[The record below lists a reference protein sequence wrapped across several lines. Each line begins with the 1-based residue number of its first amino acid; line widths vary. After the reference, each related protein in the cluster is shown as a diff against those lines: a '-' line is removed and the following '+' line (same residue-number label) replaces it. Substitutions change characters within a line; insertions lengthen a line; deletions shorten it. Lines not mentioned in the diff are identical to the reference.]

1 MEAARGRSGEGAA
14 PPPRLHQLPV
24 YHPWESQSDYPPSR
38 TTETKDAEQSSAATR
53 LSWRPSY
60 LRRYII
66 VGFITVFAL
75 IIAAIEVLLAISN
88 KSDGI
93 ATSHPDQHYLW
104 TYGPIAFLTLVAA
117 LWGARRPSADAKRT
131 LLLDYVSGFPP
142 FVVFTAL
149 RNRDW
154 TVSVTIAVS
163 LLMKVLIVISTGL
176 ITLSWTGVHLDNH
189 PMVARDAF
197 AAGGGGARLSKAGS
211 LSYFVM
217 KGLIGQNFTYPE
229 GMSVDYAYQSV
240 VTGLPDSAETRV
252 TVDGFTNGLEC
263 VPADVVLTGAK
274 PKDPRDP
281 NSQMNLTVTSPG
293 CDMRA
298 LQLSGPTCSGY
309 AGNFS
314 TCNFGRFV
322 KTQCDGTTGEEG
334 ARVLLMFGNITYARD
349 YSKKPTMDYTG
360 RNPTYPLLAKLP
372 QSAQM
377 LCVPTYTISSV
388 DVVRNGSQTQ
398 SVELSP
404 GGKSRTLDSIRPW
417 AIMDAHFSAY
427 NNRLEGSSASTWGH
441 TTNLSMV
448 EVDVDEY
455 FGVAIDSQFGPN
467 TTAQVSDMFDRDFL
481 GQFAGRYYRQFAA
494 IIAKQSLTEPAAI
507 DITGTAVFMA
517 NRLLVRDWSA
527 QWMAGLTT
535 ACLVLS
541 VVLLFTVPRQGVLP
555 RNPSNIP
562 DMASLILHSPDLQ
575 RRVRDLGAADE
586 KSLVQNLERH
596 SFQSGVIQNPATS
609 RAEFAILDQQ
619 QFTND
624 ASPRDPGTPLV
635 RARRNLHPGI
645 LHPATRA
652 TLCLIVIGLII
663 ALELLLQKSDR
674 EDGLGDVG
682 NDTYIHYLWT
692 TLPAL
697 TFGLVAMA
705 FSSMDFQIRSL
716 APYMLLK
723 KTVGTDAFMALDHL
737 DMSIPRTIFKEAR
750 SGNLGALATTT
761 MLLVA
766 SLFTIFSGSLFQA
779 LAIPSTGSITLRA
792 NQSFDLTPFGGAPYQ
807 GSARFGASIPS
818 LILESNLSYPAFTH
832 EDLAFPQL
840 VSDLP
845 IKSNATFNASTV
857 SITAVVPA
865 VRPRL
870 DCRLYDMSKHRLNF
884 TINSNAT
891 AMYVENP
898 LGAWIE
904 GEECKLKDDEEKG
917 KYNILFTT
925 YPNTTYVGIGDTT
938 VCWPRSVPL
947 SDFTGDILTP
957 GLVQE
962 MYQPVVGCSHLL
974 YSWGQLDYSARPK
987 PAVTHLSSL
996 GCNLTFERVDV
1007 EATFSG
1013 PDLKLD
1019 TSTPGK
1025 APRPREETAR
1035 PSSMRIGAPEFG
1047 DGTSSL
1053 YGIYNNLAG
1062 TRTDPEALNHFFG
1075 LLVSSRYAIPV
1086 ADLGRPEADE
1096 RVAAAIR
1103 FQHGVIHAQNLA
1115 AQRVPAAWSDAT
1127 LTASTSSSGSAP
1139 KNASDAQ
1146 PRYAANATDPT
1157 GRHRV
1162 VQDAASTRA
1171 LEALLGVALGLLL
1184 VGWGFVRE
1192 TDVLP
1197 RAPTSIASVAA
1208 LVAGGTCWRGCR
1220 GTRSGEPT
1228 ERSPLRSTRRRLG
1241 TGAMKGRDFGS
1252 GGGWCRTWRGRALGG
1267 ESENGFRRFGI
1278 FVVEGEGETKT
1289 MAGDDVEAG
1298 VVQLK
1303 VAVAGLNPHDQ
1314 KTRDAGLFVADG
1326 SLPQVLANDVV
1337 GVVTQL
1343 GAGVTDYQVGDRV
1356 VSHARMGSWTEPR
1369 SSEPGLQEYALA
1381 NVGAMAKIP
1390 PGVSDDEAATLPINA
1405 AAGFDYAGTTLL
1417 IIGGGSNNGRF
1428 GVQIAKLAGTG
1439 RIVVVGGDEAE
1450 LASYGATH
1458 VLDRH
1463 GGSETMLARI
1473 RAVVGD
1479 DLVYAYDTVNDP
1491 AGQTLGLNALPSHK
1505 KGAITRLVPTGSVDE
1520 AQVVGKKAGF
1530 ELRDAI
1536 GMSVYQQDE
1545 ALTFWE
1551 RLPGYLES
1559 GQIKP
1564 LKFAVKDF
1572 SAAAVNEVLDAYRDG
1587 KPVSKTHIHFE
1598 DTTGR
1603 TSETGF
1609 E

>member
-1 MEAARGRSGEGAA
+1 MEAAGGRSGEGAA
-14 PPPRLHQLPV
+14 APRLHQMPV
-24 YHPWESQSDYPPSR
+24 YHPWESQSDYLPSQ
-38 TTETKDAEQSSAATR
+38 TTETKDAEQSSAATL

-60 LRRYII
+60 LRRYVI
-66 VGFITVFAL
+66 VGFIAIFAL
-75 IIAAIEVLLAISN
+75 IIAAIETLLAISN

-117 LWGARRPSADAKRT
+117 LWGRAEYQSKLVAPWLRLAQPSADAKRT
-131 LLLDYVSGFPP
+131 LLLDYVSGFPL

-149 RNRDW
+149 RNKDW
-154 TVSVTIAVS
+154 TVSLTIAVS

-189 PMVARDAF
+189 PMVAQDVF
-197 AAGGGGARLSKAGS
+197 AASRGARGLSKAGS

-229 GMSVDYAYQSV
+229 GMSLEYAYQSV

-252 TVDGFTNGLEC
+252 TVDGLTNGLDC

-322 KTQCDGTTGEEG
+322 KTQCDGTIGEEG
-334 ARVLLMFGNITYARD
+334 ARVFLMFGNITYARD

-360 RNPTYPLLAKLP
+360 RNPTYPLVAKLP

-377 LCVPTYTISSV
+377 LCVPTYTISPV
-388 DVVRNGSQTQ
+388 DVVRNDSRTQ

-441 TTNLSMV
+441 KTNLSTV

-481 GQFAGRYYRQFAA
+481 GQFAGTYYRQFAA

-527 QWMAGLTT
+527 QWMAGLTA

-562 DMASLILHSPDLQ
+562 DMATLILHSPDLQ

-586 KSLVQNLERH
+586 KSLVQGLERH
-596 SFQSGVIQNPATS
+596 SFQSGVVQNPTTS
-609 RAEFAILDQQ
+609 RPEFAILDQR
-619 QFTND
+619 QFADD
-624 ASPRDPGTPLV
+624 ASPRDPGAPLV

-663 ALELLLQKSDR
+663 ALELLLQKSNR

-723 KTVGTDAFMALDHL
+723 KAVGTDAFMTLDHL

-750 SGNLGALATTT
+750 SGNFGALATTT

-845 IKSNATFNASTV
+845 IRSNATFNASTV

-891 AMYVENP
+891 AMNVENP

-917 KYNILFTT
+917 KYNILFST
-925 YPNTTYVGIGDTT
+925 YPNTTYVGIGDAT
-938 VCWPRSVPL
+938 
-947 SDFTGDILTP
+947 D
-957 GLVQE
+957 

-974 YSWGQLDYSARPK
+974 YSWGKLDYSARPK

-1007 EATFSG
+1007 EATFTG

-1019 TSTPGK
+1019 TSTPGR

-1047 DGTSSL
+1047 GDGASSL

-1062 TRTDPEALNHFFG
+1062 IRTDPEALNHFFG
-1075 LLVSSRYAIPV
+1075 LLVSSRYAVPA

-1115 AQRVPAAWSDAT
+1115 AQRVPAAWSDVT
-1127 LTASTSSSGSAP
+1127 LAPPPPSSSSSGSAP
-1139 KNASDAQ
+1139 NNASDAQ
-1146 PRYAANATDPT
+1146 LRYAANLTDPT

-1171 LEALLGVALGLLL
+1171 LEALLGVALVLLL
-1184 VGWGFVRE
+1184 VGWLFMYQ

-1197 RAPTSIASVAA
+1197 RTPTSIASVAA
-1208 LVAGGTCWRGCR
+1208 LVAGGNLLERLPGDAEWRTKKEIADALDSEAAGD
-1220 GTRSGEPT
+1220 GG
-1228 ERSPLRSTRRRLG
+1228 G
-1241 TGAMKGRDFGS
+1241 GAGGGS
-1252 GGGWCRTWRGRALGG
+1252 GRPRFWIGWGLVPDLEGRALGG

-1278 FVVEGEGETKT
+1278 FVVEDDGQTKT
-1289 MAGDDVEAG
+1289 DMAGDDVEARG
-1298 VVQLK
+1298 
-1303 VAVAGLNPHDQ
+1303 N
-1314 KTRDAGLFVADG
+1314 R
-1326 SLPQVLANDVV
+1326 
-1337 GVVTQL
+1337 
-1343 GAGVTDYQVGDRV
+1343 
-1356 VSHARMGSWTEPR
+1356 
-1369 SSEPGLQEYALA
+1369 
-1381 NVGAMAKIP
+1381 
-1390 PGVSDDEAATLPINA
+1390 
-1405 AAGFDYAGTTLL
+1405 
-1417 IIGGGSNNGRF
+1417 
-1428 GVQIAKLAGTG
+1428 G
-1439 RIVVVGGDEAE
+1439 RISGC
-1450 LASYGATH
+1450 
-1458 VLDRH
+1458 
-1463 GGSETMLARI
+1463 GS
-1473 RAVVGD
+1473 
-1479 DLVYAYDTVNDP
+1479 
-1491 AGQTLGLNALPSHK
+1491 K
-1505 KGAITRLVPTGSVDE
+1505 
-1520 AQVVGKKAGF
+1520 
-1530 ELRDAI
+1530 
-1536 GMSVYQQDE
+1536 
-1545 ALTFWE
+1545 
-1551 RLPGYLES
+1551 
-1559 GQIKP
+1559 
-1564 LKFAVKDF
+1564 
-1572 SAAAVNEVLDAYRDG
+1572 
-1587 KPVSKTHIHFE
+1587 
-1598 DTTGR
+1598 
-1603 TSETGF
+1603 
-1609 E
+1609 